1 MVALVTVAE
10 KIIKEEPMSNANHEG
25 QTKVMVWV
33 DDNLVKDLDKMLSEY
48 GYNSRSEYLRSQ
60 IIVDVQDYKKSKK

>member
-1 MVALVTVAE
+1 
-10 KIIKEEPMSNANHEG
+10 MSNANHEG

-33 DDNLVKDLDKMLSEY
+33 DDNLVKDLDKMISEY